1 MATIY
6 LVACASKKR
15 TKPGPAEQLY
25 DSALF
30 NKSAQLAQL
39 KADRWHILS
48 AKHGLV
54 SPSQVIEPYNKTL
67 NEMPKSKRLQWAE
80 AVLGDLLRQSKP
92 DDTVVF
98 LAGAKY
104 REHIVP
110 QLRRRGY
117 SVNVPMEGMRIG
129 EQLSWLNRR
138 IAEAQLEKR
147 SSID

>member
-6 LVACASKKR
+6 LLACASEKR
-15 TKPGPAEQLY
+15 AEPAPAEELY

-30 NKSAQLAQL
+30 KKSAQLARFNV
-39 KADRWHILS
+39 DRWYILS

-67 NEMPKSKRLQWAE
+67 SEMSRTERLQWAE
-80 AVLGDLLRQSKP
+80 VVLGDLLKHTQP
-92 DDTVVF
+92 GDTVVF

-117 SVNVPMEGMRIG
+117 SVAVPMEGMRIG
-129 EQLSWLNRR
+129 EQLSWLNRKMG
-138 IAEAQLEKR
+138 EAQLEKR